1 MKFNQIDPM
10 AITVMADKLRLVFIG
25 QKARSHQRPTRQGTV
40 LVNPPLCPTCAKM
53 LAPVLEWQVNAIQ
66 IDAVRGTV
74 ADWSPDGFQR
84 IDAGSLRGLLWLMP
98 ISQ

>member
-40 LVNPPLCPTCAKM
+40 LVNPPLRPACAEM
-53 LAPVLEWQVNAIQ
+53 LAPVLEWQVNAVQ
-66 IDAVRGTV
+66 VDAVQGRRLIGHLM
-74 ADWSPDGFQR
+74 GFSVLMQVHC
-84 IDAGSLRGLLWLMP
+84 AGSCG
-98 ISQ
+98 SCQ